1 MPIKHKLQYPRE
13 SEFKKYRAYLK
24 ITMKTFKESSDG
36 FANVKNMVDGYGDKL
51 KGVVSNI
58 MSWIPGDDKKANILS
73 SDEQNTLLSSKYK
86 DTGYGSEGV
95 FEFETY
101 IPADFGI
108 SLAGDWSSTELIST
122 EKILETAIK
131 GGAKL
136 FGVGSFVS
144 NQYSLLKNQL
154 QYNTNQAL
162 TPLEIKQFK
171 PSFLDTTLNFDFR
184 PKTRDE
190 MIAVDKALRILKQG
204 TIPNSKN
211 GEWFDYPALF
221 DIEVMIKEKDN
232 GVALVTNKHKSTTD
246 LFTNFKDL
254 GMASFNMT
262 SDSGNN
268 VDLKFREDGALQVYK
283 VSMSFTSTKK
293 YYEEPDNGTSEKMT
307 VSKRIDKIMESK

>member
-1 MPIKHKLQYPRE
+1 
-13 SEFKKYRAYLK
+13 
-24 ITMKTFKESSDG
+24 
-36 FANVKNMVDGYGDKL
+36 
-51 KGVVSNI
+51 
-58 MSWIPGDDKKANILS
+58 
-73 SDEQNTLLSSKYK
+73 
-86 DTGYGSEGV
+86 
-95 FEFETY
+95 
-101 IPADFGI
+101 
-108 SLAGDWSSTELIST
+108 
-122 EKILETAIK
+122 
-131 GGAKL
+131 
-136 FGVGSFVS
+136 
-144 NQYSLLKNQL
+144 
-154 QYNTNQAL
+154 
-162 TPLEIKQFK
+162 
-171 PSFLDTTLNFDFR
+171 
-184 PKTRDE
+184 

-307 VSKRIDKIMESK
+307 VSKRIDKIMEPK